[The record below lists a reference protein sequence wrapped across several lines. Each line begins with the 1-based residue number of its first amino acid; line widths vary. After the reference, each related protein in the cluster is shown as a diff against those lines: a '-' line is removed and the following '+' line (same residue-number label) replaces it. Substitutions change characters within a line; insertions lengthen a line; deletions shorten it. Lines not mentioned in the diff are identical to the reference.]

1 MAILRFGP
9 WSVALSGAGA
19 INPITDFTSPPL
31 GFSSPVN
38 IAKTDWPNQE
48 WGAVYLGFNSG
59 SYVSGG
65 VVGLGDTASVVDSG
79 FGSELRVRF
88 FYQTADDI
96 SVDFNWGFVNSA
108 PDVNGS
114 FFWNKF
120 TIEGNTESD
129 SGSGVNGSESI
140 NLEPSALGLIS
151 VSVQLPSGFGGTIE
165 ISFT

>member
-48 WGAVYLGFNSG
+48 WGAVHLGFDNG

-65 VVGLGDTASVVDSG
+65 VIGLGETASVNMGG
-79 FGSELRVRF
+79 FGSELRAQF

-96 SVDFNWGFVNSA
+96 SVDFNWNFVSTA
-108 PDVNGS
+108 PDITGDVS
-114 FFWNKF
+114 WNKF
-120 TIEGNTESD
+120 TIEDNDD
-129 SGSGVNGSESI
+129 SGGASGSSGSESI
-140 NLEPSALGLIS
+140 DLEPSALGLIS
-151 VSVQLPSGFGGTIE
+151 VRAIVFSGFTGTIE